1 MNQYFH
7 FTIGPVQGFV
17 AQARRTRDYWAGSF
31 LLSWL
36 AGVAMA
42 SIRHQGGQIVFP
54 TPPAG
59 YLGWIHGKGSG
70 DPPRQ
75 GVIPNRFKAL
85 QAQVPPGFKP
95 EQVVADV
102 RAAWKALADLVWDRD
117 LAGLTLP
124 PATASIWKRQVE
136 SFWEISWCLSE
147 DEKANDLLDRRKNWR
162 VHLPPD
168 EPGLKCK
175 MTAGYQEISGAT
187 SAGAPEYQQL
197 WKPLAN
203 RLGLD
208 LKENEHLCAIAFIK
222 RRFSRCFDALEA
234 ALPSG
239 LRIRG
244 WKVPVNV
251 PSAGFI
257 AAVHWLEAL
266 MEKMGD
272 GETHLQEWVRE
283 FGQAG
288 IDRSEDPSVFPCLSR
303 LFDTRPPQVRIALSY
318 DATVY
323 HDIDPGSHEAPR
335 RFIRK
340 LAQRAGLPKTPSP
353 FYAVLLMDGD
363 SLGALLQ
370 KLDPRD
376 ISRALEQFTNAVPEI
391 VRQHNG
397 FLVYAGGDDV
407 LALFPLEDVLGCS
420 ARLRTAYH
428 DAFRQAGIDV
438 KKHHIGISAAV
449 MFTHIKNPLRRILL
463 DIHSLL
469 DDVAKDQ
476 TGRDAL
482 AVQIRKPGGKMVE
495 WAIPWA
501 RAIEG
506 DRLILENIADQFRS
520 RDEEEIGFSNKF
532 FFKIRER
539 FTLFDPKRRKGRP
552 TEDEEQNRL
561 TEDEEQ
567 ALLVADFL
575 NAAENRRKGSQT
587 QLRNAAETLVKELLD
602 QCREHRRKLDQGQE
616 TFSTSPGLRD
626 DGAMLIRFL
635 ASKGME
641 A

>member
-54 TPPAG
+54 APPAG
-59 YLGWIHGKGSG
+59 YLGWIRGQGTG
-70 DPPRQ
+70 EPPRQ

-85 QAQVPPGFKP
+85 QAQVPPGFEP
-95 EQVVADV
+95 AQVVADV
-102 RAAWKALADLVWDRD
+102 RTAWKALADQVWDRD
-117 LAGLTLP
+117 LAGLALP
-124 PATASIWKRQVE
+124 PDTASIWKRQVE

-147 DEKANDLLDRRKNWR
+147 DERANDLLDRRKNWR

-175 MTAGYQEISGAT
+175 MMAGYQELSGAT
-187 SAGAPEYQQL
+187 RAGAPEYRQL
-197 WKPLAN
+197 WKPLEN

-234 ALPSG
+234 ELPSG

-251 PSAGFI
+251 PSVGFI

-266 MEKMGD
+266 MENV
-272 GETHLQEWVRE
+272 GEDATPLKEWVHV

-288 IDRSEDPSVFPCLSR
+288 IDRSEDPNVFPCLSR
-303 LFDTRPPQVRIALSY
+303 FFDTRPPQARIALSY

-323 HDIDPGSHEAPR
+323 HDVDPGSHEAPR
-335 RFIRK
+335 RFIRD
-340 LAQRAGLPKTPSP
+340 LARKAGLPKTPSP

-370 KLDPRD
+370 NIDPRD
-376 ISRALEQFTNAVPEI
+376 VSTALEHFTNAVPGI
-391 VRQHNG
+391 VRDHNG

-420 ARLRTAYH
+420 VRLRAAYL

-482 AVQIRKPGGKMVE
+482 AVQIRKPGGKVVE
-495 WAIPWA
+495 WAMPWA
-501 RAIEG
+501 RALDQERLVIE
-506 DRLILENIADQFRS
+506 RIAEHFQT
-520 RDEEEIGFSNKF
+520 RDEDEIGFSNKF

-539 FTLFDPKRRKGRP
+539 FMLFDPWQRKGRQ

-575 NAAENRRKGSQT
+575 NAAENRGKESPET
-587 QLRNAAETLVKELLD
+587 LRNVAGVLVGNLLD
-602 QCREHRRKLDQGQE
+602 QCREHRRELNQGQE
-616 TFSTSPGLRD
+616 TFSTSPGPRD